1 GGGGFTGIEY
11 VGELVEKVPEL
22 CKKYDIDRSKVRIIN
37 VEAAPSILPGFDK
50 DLVAYAK
57 KWLQE
62 RGVEFHEDAPIKE
75 CKEDCFVV
83 GEDNEEIKAGT
94 IVWTGG
100 VTGNPVLSKSGFELT
115 KGKVTVNGDM
125 RAPGEENI
133 FILGD
138 CAWVMNEKEGRPF
151 PPTAQAAIQHGQTCA
166 HNIAAL

>member
-57 KWLQE
+57 KSLQE
-62 RGVEFHEDAPIKE
+62 RGVEFREDAPIKE

-100 VTGNPVLSKSGFELT
+100 VTGNPILSKSGFELT

-125 RAPGEENI
+125 RAPGEDNVVV
-133 FILGD
+133 LGD
-138 CAWVMNEKEGRPF
+138 CEGVRDEKEGRAVTA
-151 PPTAQAAIQHGQTCA
+151 TAQAAMQHDTQCA
-166 HNIAAL
+166 DKI